1 MIPNTYAVDY
11 IKRATTSATIE
22 PPDPQR
28 AGQDLETL
36 GAIYT
41 AHTIGK
47 AQGAMGAW
55 SALRKIAPH
64 LDRKNRRIMADDLKY
79 IRIPNYAVSEY
90 PIYDLGTNLFIGT
103 RGAGKSFIALD
114 IVAKIACAQPNRAV
128 VYCAGEAISAYAPR
142 WEAWKQHN
150 QKHPK
155 NVIFWDGALQ
165 LLNPDDVAQFMAD
178 VQADKPAF
186 IVIDTVARS
195 MAGANENDT
204 AVMSHYANQAEAL
217 AKELTAGLL
226 LVHHEGRNG
235 LQRGSSA
242 LDGAVDSVLSV
253 KRQEKTIIL
262 YNDLEHGGK
271 NRHQAEAEPRTLEFL
286 PLEVEING
294 FVRTSAVIVPAQ
306 PKDEDEKLT
315 LTPKQLAILDVVDAH
330 GELQRDD
337 IISAT
342 GISRATLY
350 RHLTP
355 LVKNAVLIYH
365 RERDTYSL
373 PVSQSHTQ

>member
-1 MIPNTYAVDY
+1 
-11 IKRATTSATIE
+11 
-22 PPDPQR
+22 
-28 AGQDLETL
+28 
-36 GAIYT
+36 
-41 AHTIGK
+41 
-47 AQGAMGAW
+47 
-55 SALRKIAPH
+55 
-64 LDRKNRRIMADDLKY
+64 
-79 IRIPNYAVSEY
+79 
-90 PIYDLGTNLFIGT
+90 
-103 RGAGKSFIALD
+103 
-114 IVAKIACAQPNRAV
+114 
-128 VYCAGEAISAYAPR
+128 
-142 WEAWKQHN
+142 
-150 QKHPK
+150 
-155 NVIFWDGALQ
+155 VIFWDGALQ

-204 AVMSHYANQAEAL
+204 AVMSLYVNQSETIG
-217 AKELTAGLL
+217 KELNAGIL

-271 NRHQAEAEPRTLEFL
+271 NRHQAEADPRALEFL

-294 FVRTSAVIVPAQ
+294 CVRTSAVIVPAQ

-315 LTPKQLAILDVVDAH
+315 PKQLAILEVVDAH
-330 GELQRDD
+330 GELTRDD
-337 IISAT
+337 LISAT